1 MKEFVN
7 KIVTLD
13 NIKQWEERDSVIK
26 ESVSQHSFKVSAIC
40 VFLLE
45 SVTSTD
51 YYQDKRYSEFKL
63 KSLEYAIL
71 HDFDESV
78 LSRDISHVVKYNN
91 YNGDKVREVLDD
103 YVNHSLKSMGLDK
116 LFNRFKDEKVKLFI
130 KLCDWIALY
139 TFIIRNKDMGVNTF
153 EKEMEYCLAN
163 IEEKITQVR
172 EMLDKEYGLQ
182 TLELGKVIQNL
193 IN

>member
-116 LFNRFKDEKVKLFI
+116 LFNRFKDEKVKLFV